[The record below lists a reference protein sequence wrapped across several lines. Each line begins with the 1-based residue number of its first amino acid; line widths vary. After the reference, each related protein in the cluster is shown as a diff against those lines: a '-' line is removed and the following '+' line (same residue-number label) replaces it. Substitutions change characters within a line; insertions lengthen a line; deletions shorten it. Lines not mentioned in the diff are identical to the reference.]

1 MLELWISP
9 SAKQWVLI
17 FRDLLFFGEEVGY
30 QIKDSRFA
38 ILAICSLFDD
48 PVAVFGVRR
57 DTADD

>member
-9 SAKQWVLI
+9 AAKQWVLI
-17 FRDLLFFGEEVGY
+17 FRDLLFFGGEVDY
-30 QIKDSRFA
+30 QFIELIFA
-38 ILAICSLFDD
+38 TRARCSIFDD